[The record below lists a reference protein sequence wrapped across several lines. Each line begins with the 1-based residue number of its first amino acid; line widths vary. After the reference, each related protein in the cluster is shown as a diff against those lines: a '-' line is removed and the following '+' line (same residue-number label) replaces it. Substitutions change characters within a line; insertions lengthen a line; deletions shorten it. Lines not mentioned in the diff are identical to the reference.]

1 MWIMP
6 TDHSIHPF
14 DANKSRDQL
23 VKEPAGSR
31 ARPASVKQQYRE
43 LSQELTRRKSEK
55 RSENERRLR
64 TGIRGWRIVLFLLF
78 LSLSTFTH
86 HPLAALAQNHPDG
99 QAFVKPQRILVLCS
113 YGYSLPAY
121 QKLNPA
127 FLAVM
132 ENAGASPNNVFFE
145 YLDLLRI
152 NDEDHRLAL
161 ADMLRHKYAQTGI
174 DLIVTL
180 HAPAMT
186 FLLNEAKDISPNVPL
201 MSWNVQEAFKEEDT
215 KHRIFRLVINLDVQG
230 TLERALELFPQTRR
244 VVLISGVSQMDRQTE
259 AEAKSVFGNWQ
270 DMLQFEYTSSYSVEE
285 ILERVANLPP
295 RSIII
300 YCNIFEDK
308 TGRTFTPRDVGQ
320 MVAKTA
326 NAPVF
331 GLYDTLLGH
340 GVVGGS
346 LLSFEAEGA
355 RAGNLALD
363 ILNGKISRAEQTTTM
378 AGKPIPMFDWQQI
391 ERWGGQVRKLAAGSI
406 LINRPA
412 SLWDQYA
419 WYIIGLVALFLGQLF
434 LVASLLIQR
443 RRRGRAEEE
452 LKAINET
459 LEQRVTERTAEL
471 QESEARYRSL
481 FNTMTEGFALHE
493 IITDADGKP
502 CDYRFLEINPAFE
515 RLTGLSCEAALGK
528 TVREVIPNIE
538 LYWIETYGRV
548 ALDGTP
554 VHIENYSAPL
564 SRWYEVFAYRSAP
577 GQFAVVFTDITER
590 KQAEAELRQSRK
602 DLDRAQEVGQIG
614 SWRMDVL
621 RNVLTWSD
629 ENHRI
634 FGVPKGTPLTY
645 ETFLEIVHPDDRQN
659 VDKQWKASLR
669 GEPYD
674 IEHRLLVT
682 GEVRWVREKA
692 YLEFDEAGK
701 LLGGF
706 GITQDITDRKHAEQ
720 ALRQLSQFPEENP
733 NPVLRCTPDGV
744 TLHINAPARRWLTTL
759 GWQADGALPAPV
771 RAAVAEARGQD
782 HAIETE
788 ITDPGGRTFSIFAV
802 QPPGE
807 DYINLYGIDF
817 TDRKR
822 AEEALRES
830 EERLRASLGEK
841 EVLLKEIHH
850 RVKNNMQV
858 ISSLVALHADELRDG
873 AMRAVLLDVTH
884 RVRSMAMVH
893 EKLYESADLAR
904 IEFAEYARSLLNYL
918 WRAHATTASGVRL
931 ALDLEPVSLP
941 VNAAVPCGLILNEL
955 VGNALKHAFRGR
967 AGGEVT
973 VSLRSGPPDRVR
985 LSVRDNGTG
994 LPPGLDWRQG
1004 RSLGLRLVQM
1014 LAGQLHAAVELSNS
1028 GGTEFTIT
1036 FEGLKT

>member
-1 MWIMP
+1 
-6 TDHSIHPF
+6 
-14 DANKSRDQL
+14 
-23 VKEPAGSR
+23 
-31 ARPASVKQQYRE
+31 
-43 LSQELTRRKSEK
+43 
-55 RSENERRLR
+55 
-64 TGIRGWRIVLFLLF
+64 
-78 LSLSTFTH
+78 
-86 HPLAALAQNHPDG
+86 
-99 QAFVKPQRILVLCS
+99 
-113 YGYSLPAY
+113 
-121 QKLNPA
+121 
-127 FLAVM
+127 
-132 ENAGASPNNVFFE
+132 
-145 YLDLLRI
+145 
-152 NDEDHRLAL
+152 
-161 ADMLRHKYAQTGI
+161 
-174 DLIVTL
+174 
-180 HAPAMT
+180 
-186 FLLNEAKDISPNVPL
+186 
-201 MSWNVQEAFKEEDT
+201 
-215 KHRIFRLVINLDVQG
+215 
-230 TLERALELFPQTRR
+230 
-244 VVLISGVSQMDRQTE
+244 
-259 AEAKSVFGNWQ
+259 
-270 DMLQFEYTSSYSVEE
+270 
-285 ILERVANLPP
+285 
-295 RSIII
+295 
-300 YCNIFEDK
+300 
-308 TGRTFTPRDVGQ
+308 
-320 MVAKTA
+320 
-326 NAPVF
+326 
-331 GLYDTLLGH
+331 
-340 GVVGGS
+340 
-346 LLSFEAEGA
+346 
-355 RAGNLALD
+355 
-363 ILNGKISRAEQTTTM
+363 
-378 AGKPIPMFDWQQI
+378 MFDWQQI

-515 RLTGLSCEAALGK
+515 RLTRLSREAALGK

-564 SRWYEVFAYRSAP
+564 NRWYEVFAYRSAP

-674 IEHRLLVT
+674 IEHRLLVI

-744 TLHINAPARRWLTTL
+744 TLYINAPARRWLTTL

-771 RAAVAEARGQD
+771 RAALAEARGQD
-782 HAIETE
+782 HAIEAE

-918 WRAHATTASGVRL
+918 WRAHATTASDVRL

-973 VSLRSGPPDRVR
+973 VSLRSGAPDRVR

-994 LPPGLDWRQG
+994 LPPGLDWRQS

-1014 LAGQLHAAVELSNS
+1014 LAGQLHAAVEVSNS

-1036 FEGLKT
+1036 FEGPKT